1 MICTPGNTCKSFAG
15 AEYADLYYLERNEDT
30 ISFEGG
36 ELKAVRAKNVSGF
49 SLQVKKDGRVGI
61 VSSSNL
67 NNNDEVLAMALA
79 ASMEGE
85 VKEHDFSRPQT
96 LTAMKLTDDTLWERT
111 LEEYVADG
119 EKFVQIIKDYDP
131 QVTVNLEFK
140 RSRQTRGFLNT
151 YGCDYI
157 SPSDQLMLGYS
168 GLLVEGANILEVGD
182 GEMLTGNTYDIAK
195 LGNLLIDKL
204 KISRVEQSLDAGKM
218 PVLLTPNAVAQFMYA
233 FTFGL
238 SGEFVRLSMS
248 PLKNRLGEQVL
259 SEEITLI
266 DDTTLPETFEACPF
280 DDEGTPAERTI
291 IYEKGILR
299 NYFLSLKSAH
309 ALNLKP
315 NGKAFRRG
323 MLRAR
328 DYANLPTPW
337 YSTLLLEP
345 GQTAYADM
353 IKDIKEGLVID
364 SAIGLIMGDLV
375 RGDIDSDIDMGY
387 KIENGK
393 ITGRVKDA
401 ALGINIYEVFKNQI
415 AAVENKVH
423 ATSNDG
429 QSNMYFPHILL
440 KDINIVR

>member
-1 MICTPGNTCKSFAG
+1 MFKILEKSLAQG

-36 ELKAVRAKNVSGF
+36 ELKTIKAKNVSGF

-67 NNNDEVLAMALA
+67 NNNDDVLKMALA
-79 ASMEGE
+79 ASSEGE
-85 VKEHDFSRPQT
+85 AKEYDFNRPQT
-96 LTAMKLTDDTLWERT
+96 LNTMSLTHDALWERS

-119 EKFVQIIKDYDP
+119 EEFVQMLKDYDP
-131 QVTVNLEFK
+131 EVTVSIEFK
-140 RSRQTRGFLNT
+140 RSRQTRGYLNT

-157 SPSDQLMLGYS
+157 SPSDQLSLGYS

-182 GEMLTGNTYDIAK
+182 GDMLRGNTYDIAK
-195 LGNLLIDKL
+195 HANLLINKL
-204 KISRVEQSLDAGKM
+204 KIGRVEQSLEAGRM

-233 FTFGL
+233 FVSGL
-238 SGEFVRLSMS
+238 SGEFVRLGIS

-266 DDTTLPETFEACPF
+266 DDMTLPENFEACPF
-280 DDEGTPAERTI
+280 DDEGTPAERTLL
-291 IYEKGILR
+291 YEKGVLR
-299 NYFLSLKSAH
+299 NYLLTLKAAH

-315 NGKAFRRG
+315 NGKALRRG
-323 MLRAR
+323 MFRPR
-328 DYANLPTPW
+328 DYANMPVPW
-337 YSTLLLEP
+337 YSTMLLEP
-345 GQTAYADM
+345 GQIAYEDM
-353 IKDIKEGLVID
+353 LKDIKEGIVVD
-364 SAIGLIMGDLV
+364 SAIGLVMGDLV
-375 RGDIDSDIDMGY
+375 RGDIDSDIDLGF

-401 ALGINIYEVFKNQI
+401 AFGINIYEVFKNQI